1 MALGPVM
8 LDLEGPQLTAAE
20 RELLRHPN
28 VGGVILFERNVEG
41 PDQLAELVAS
51 IHALR
56 EPHLLVALDQEG
68 GRVQRLR
75 EGFTR
80 LPPMAVLG
88 ERFDEAPRWAI
99 IEAEQVGWLLAAEL
113 LAVGIDVTFA
123 PVLDLRRGIS
133 AVVGDRALH
142 PDPEVVGRLG
152 NALMRGM
159 RRAGMAVVAKHF
171 PGHGS
176 VAADSREGLPCD
188 PRHRV
193 DIEHLD
199 AIPFARLAHN
209 GLPGIMPAHIVYPA
223 VDGSPAGFS
232 SVWLDGVLRHD
243 IGFAGAVFSD
253 DLSMGAVADGAR
265 APERAERAL
274 AAGCDMVLFCHD
286 QRGAAAAAD
295 GLSRVDRPVSQARLI
310 RMHGHPAAGVDRR
323 VTATSAWAEARAV
336 VERVSYG
343 PIPSERRSEAAV

>member
-8 LDLEGPQLTAAE
+8 VDLEGPQLTEAE
-20 RELLRHPN
+20 CELLCHPN

-41 PDQLAELVAS
+41 PDQLAELIGA

-56 EPHLLVALDQEG
+56 EPHLLVGVDQEG

-99 IEAEQVGWLLAAEL
+99 TEAEQVGWLLAAEL
-113 LAVGIDVTFA
+113 LAVGVDLAFA

-142 PDPEVVGRLG
+142 GDPEVVGRLG

-159 RRAGMAVVAKHF
+159 RGAGMAAVAKHF

-176 VAADSREGLPCD
+176 VAADSHAALPRD
-188 PRHRV
+188 TRDRV

-209 GLPGIMPAHIVYPA
+209 GLPGLMPAHIVYPA
-223 VDGSPAGFS
+223 VDEHPASLSP
-232 SVWLDGVLRHD
+232 VWLHDVLRDD
-243 IGFAGAVFSD
+243 IGFAGAVLSD
-253 DLSMGAVADGAR
+253 DLSMAAVADLGSPA
-265 APERAERAL
+265 ERAERAL
-274 AAGCDMVLFCHD
+274 AGGCDMALFCHD
-286 QRGAAAAAD
+286 QRGAAAAAE
-295 GLSRVDRPVSQARLI
+295 GLARVDRPVSQARLI
-310 RMHGHPAAGVDRR
+310 RMHGHPANGVDRALA
-323 VTATSAWAEARAV
+323 ATTRWAEARAV

-343 PIPSERRSEAAV
+343 PMPAYEPREGTV